1 MTYEEVVAKVK
12 EALKDADV
20 SNVKEHAAYQFNITG
35 EGEGAFYVEIE
46 DGKLNVEP
54 YEYFDRDILVYTS
67 AADLMDILE
76 GRDDFVNA
84 NLSGKINAEGD
95 LRKAELLKGVSIKA
109 ETKEA
114 PAEEATDKKAP
125 AEEATDKKVP
135 AKKATAAKKPAAKK
149 TAAKKAPAKKAT
161 KK

>member
-35 EGEGAFYVEIE
+35 EGEGAFYVEIV

-67 AADLMDILE
+67 AADLIDILE
-76 GRDDFVNA
+76 GKEDFTSA
-84 NLSGKINAEGD
+84 HLSGKINAEGD
-95 LRKAELLKGVSIKA
+95 LRKAELLKFVGKKA
-109 ETKEA
+109 EVKE
-114 PAEEATDKKAP
+114 E
-125 AEEATDKKVP
+125 P
-135 AKKATAAKKPAAKK
+135 AKKAAEPKKATVAPKKAAAKK
-149 TAAKKAPAKKAT
+149 TTAKKVT